1 MNHSKLQVCS
11 RDIVAVMER
20 GGWTIRRNHSQCHK
34 LKDEAKTNRSMRW
47 EVVLPNSSMRLS
59 PFAIP
64 VEAFGIGHTS
74 RRLDVQTA
82 EDLLH
87 GTLNPRHC

>member
-1 MNHSKLQVCS
+1 MCS
-11 RDIVAVMER
+11 
-20 GGWTIRRNHSQCHK
+20 
-34 LKDEAKTNRSMRW
+34 
-47 EVVLPNSSMRLS
+47 SSMRLS

-64 VEAFGIGHTS
+64 VEAFGIGDTS
-74 RRLDVQTA
+74 RRLDVQAA